1 MSSQGSWCRRTG
13 ATQGKGSVWNA
24 GKSGKRWM
32 VLLGGS
38 RREDK
43 GAEEVGWWRELTLL
57 ITVGVTTL
65 RKNTKGIPKE

>member
-43 GAEEVGWWRELTLL
+43 GAEEVG
-57 ITVGVTTL
+57 
-65 RKNTKGIPKE
+65 

>member
-1 MSSQGSWCRRTG
+1 
-13 ATQGKGSVWNA
+13 
-24 GKSGKRWM
+24 M